1 MTVPPTVSS
10 HIAETIREDHL
21 RLAVLLDLI
30 QDDMAAA
37 QPVGPRLAQLRMEF
51 ERHANREEE
60 VLARFEPE
68 TLESHRRGHDRMRI
82 LLHSVSARYDGGHD
96 IGELLAQVVGMFTGQ
111 LMPADGVFTG
121 PTTPSTT
128 AR

>member
-1 MTVPPTVSS
+1 MTVPPTVSPDV
-10 HIAETIREDHL
+10 AETIREDHL
-21 RLAVLLDLI
+21 RLAVLLDQI

-60 VLARFEPE
+60 VLARVQPE

-82 LLHSVSARYDGGHD
+82 LLHNVTARYDGGHD
-96 IGELLAQVVGMFTGQ
+96 IGELLDQVVGMFTGQ
-111 LMPADGVFTG
+111 LMPADGVFITLA
-121 PTTPSTT
+121 PPSAT
-128 AR
+128 AG